1 MNWITSK
8 AKSWRRNARVLF
20 ADVSYRRNL
29 TVFAWVVGIFLF
41 AFAVLWWLGVGIQ
54 AEVYRQEGQSHALTF
69 HEYLFSV
76 LGAIDADPK
85 AEHVSAM
92 YAACVRLVGAILIG
106 GVLTSFLCSL
116 LERFSD
122 MTLRGKLV
130 PMLSGHTIIVGY
142 APLTDDM
149 VRTVLSRAK
158 PELWGNWFPYRRKPR
173 PAAGGEKVLLY
184 TSGNVRQ
191 IRDTLNSVL
200 NKGMSNRVVY
210 AFGSMD
216 MTDPKMVREICE
228 KLNILEAKSVIVL
241 GDSCDPVRGDLKNLA
256 FAAAAGGY
264 VRRKRLR
271 VFKRKMRHLDEDAK
285 QWLRYNSDAVPMP
298 FYVQMDDV
306 PTFDLMKRM
315 EYKIGSR
322 RIRKEV
328 CLDAVGSYL
337 RPFSYYEGWARTIWG
352 APYATAPHYYP
363 LDFRPMDTDSYVHL
377 VVAGLSKAGEA
388 LVIEALRICHYPI
401 GGPTRITVVDADP
414 NVEEDFRTHPR
425 EVFELHDVEVSF
437 KIARLQSQ
445 EVQDF
450 ISSEARNRDCL
461 LTVAVCFR
469 NIEAT
474 MLEAL
479 CLPHDVFYGFD
490 GQEDVVECD
499 RIEKRLEY
507 PRHPPRVLVYQEHV
521 NGRPE
526 QGDSAL
532 PVRYRWLRPFGMQEA
547 GVQTRCMRSFAS
559 LYLNATFFWPID
571 ADGKSLLDLF
581 LASKCAGLYA
591 DARDE
596 VERFRE
602 RWKASI
608 ARNKPAEI
616 SVDERYRLLTLI
628 ISKDDFLLDAFKKYA
643 FRRFVLMDPVKEWS
657 NVYVPDSYGTILR
670 SLGLE
675 AKRVKDFDDSSASA
689 FLELLRRNEARFDEA
704 RQNVSLARSLEEVE
718 HARWM
723 ADRAL
728 MGYRAS
734 RLEDG
739 EKRDDGYRYHNAMRP
754 YSGLSETERNKDALV
769 IRFIPMFL
777 ALEGFA
783 VEERVFA

>member
-20 ADVSYRRNL
+20 ADISYRRNL
-29 TVFAWVVGIFLF
+29 TVFAWVVGVFLL

-54 AEVYRQEGQSHALTF
+54 AEVYRQEGENHALTF

-85 AEHVSAM
+85 
-92 YAACVRLVGAILIG
+92 
-106 GVLTSFLCSL
+106 T
-116 LERFSD
+116 
-122 MTLRGKLV
+122 
-130 PMLSGHTIIVGY
+130 
-142 APLTDDM
+142 
-149 VRTVLSRAK
+149 
-158 PELWGNWFPYRRKPR
+158 
-173 PAAGGEKVLLY
+173 
-184 TSGNVRQ
+184 
-191 IRDTLNSVL
+191 
-200 NKGMSNRVVY
+200 
-210 AFGSMD
+210 
-216 MTDPKMVREICE
+216 VREICE

-241 GDSCDPVRGDLKNLA
+241 GDACDPVRGDLKNLA

-264 VRRKRLR
+264 VRRKRLKE
-271 VFKRKMRHLDEDAK
+271 FKRSTRHLGEGARR
-285 QWLRYNSDAVPMP
+285 WLRHNSDEVPMP

-322 RIRKEV
+322 RNRKEV
-328 CLDAVGSYL
+328 CLAAVGSYL
-337 RPFSYYEGWARTIWG
+337 RPFSYYEGWARMIWG

-363 LDFRPMDTDSYVHL
+363 LDFRPMDADAYVHL

-388 LVIEALRICHYPI
+388 LVIEALRICHYPN
-401 GGPTRITVVDADP
+401 GGPTRITIVDANP
-414 NVEEDFRTHPR
+414 HVEEDFRTHHR
-425 EVFELHDVEVSF
+425 EVFELHDVEISF

-450 ISSEARNRDCL
+450 IASEARNQDCL

-490 GQEDVVECD
+490 GQEGVVESD

-532 PVRYRWLRPFGMQEA
+532 PVRYRWLRPFGMQED

-581 LASKCAGLYA
+581 LESKFAGLYV
-591 DARDE
+591 DAKE
-596 VERFRE
+596 EAERFRE

-628 ISKDDFLLDAFKKYA
+628 ISKDDSLLDAFKKHA

-657 NVYVPDSYGTILR
+657 NVYVPDSYGSILR

-675 AKRVKDFDDSSASA
+675 AKRVKAFDDSSANV
-689 FLELLRRNEARFDEA
+689 FLELLRRNESRFDEA
-704 RQNVSLARSLEEVE
+704 RQNVSLSRSLEEVE

-734 RLEDG
+734 RPEDG
-739 EKRDDGYRYHNAMRP
+739 ERRDDGYRYHNAMRP
-754 YSGLSETERNKDALV
+754 YSELSETERNKDALV

-783 VEERVFA
+783 VEERELA